1 MAKTF
6 ARCRGLTQ
14 GNGFDPNQSTS
25 IEAGLKFALLDGSLD
40 ATISLFR
47 VEQENILVVDDPS
60 AFTYAAA
67 GEAESQ
73 GFELDVAGRFANDV
87 RYGHRLPTWMLRL
100 QTTFSTPTL
109 DARLVRRQIAQHSKV
124 ISQYP
129 GCQRP
134 SIRGFTAA
142 IRCRAAPCR

>member
-1 MAKTF
+1 MMLPSMRPMAKL

-14 GNGFDPNQSTS
+14 GNGSTLTS
-25 IEAGLKFALLDGSLD
+25 RPHRGRLKIALLDGSLD

-73 GFELDVAGRFANDV
+73 GFEL
-87 RYGHRLPTWMLRL
+87 M
-100 QTTFSTPTL
+100 
-109 DARLVRRQIAQHSKV
+109 
-124 ISQYP
+124 
-129 GCQRP
+129 
-134 SIRGFTAA
+134 
-142 IRCRAAPCR
+142 